1 MVPVEGDV
9 RREVLVSL
17 RRQHGFVAGLRSR
30 LRSFLL
36 FFFGFF
42 SLRSMS
48 RPFREL
54 LARDR
59 VEDPKFR
66 LLRF

>member
-30 LRSFLL
+30 LRSFPL
-36 FFFGFF
+36 FFWAF
-42 SLRSMS
+42 SRSDNVPTLPGAS
-48 RPFREL
+48 RSGSS
-54 LARDR
+54 
-59 VEDPKFR
+59 
-66 LLRF
+66 